1 MHGRPKLKSTGWY
14 DRWLKRPAD
23 VVLAA
28 VLLIVL
34 APAMAAV
41 ALAVWIVLGWP
52 VLFVDRRAGRH
63 GLPISVPKFRSMTNA
78 VDATGQPLP
87 DADRLGRFGW
97 LLRRLSLDEL
107 PQLVSVVRGDMS
119 LIGPRPLPLRY
130 VGRYSPRQARR
141 LDVRPGMS
149 GLAQV
154 QGRNALGWP
163 ERLELDVRY
172 VEMLG
177 KWWAALLDL
186 WILAATLRQIVVQS
200 VSGQGMAAPLHATM
214 QEFAS
219 DSDTVIA
226 AEIDTAIRTVLR
238 DTGREADALGAESLL
253 QADIGLDSLDLAQT
267 VVLLERAL
275 GSDPFR
281 NAPAVPAVRTIAD
294 LRALYFHSSPD
305 RLPRKDAP

>member
-1 MHGRPKLKSTGWY
+1 MTGEGWY
-14 DRWLKRPAD
+14 ARRLKRAMD
-23 VVLAA
+23 VALAA

-34 APAMAAV
+34 APVMAVVAV
-41 ALAVWIVLGWP
+41 AVWIVLGWP
-52 VLFVDRRAGRH
+52 VLFVDHRAGRH
-63 GLPISVPKFRSMTNA
+63 GHPISVPKFRSMTSA
-78 VDATGQPLP
+78 VDAAGQPLP
-87 DADRLGRFGW
+87 DAARLGRFGR

-107 PQLVSVVRGDMS
+107 PQLVSVLRGDMS

-130 VGRYSPRQARR
+130 VNRYSPRQARR

-154 QGRNALGWP
+154 QGRNAIGWP

-172 VEMLG
+172 VEMLE
-177 KWWAALLDL
+177 KWWAPLGDL

-200 VSGQGMAAPLHATM
+200 VSEQGMAAPHHATM

-238 DTGREADALGAESLL
+238 DTGREADALGADSLL
-253 QADIGLDSLDLAQT
+253 QADLGLDSLDLAQT
-267 VVLLERAL
+267 VVLLERSL
-275 GSDPFR
+275 GVDPFR
-281 NAPAVPAVRTIAD
+281 KAVAVPVVRTVAD
-294 LRALYFHSSPD
+294 LRVLYSQAFPAH
-305 RLPRKDAP
+305 LPRKDAP

>member
-1 MHGRPKLKSTGWY
+1 MKPAGWY
-14 DRWLKRPAD
+14 ARWLKRPAD
-23 VVLAA
+23 VVLAT
-28 VLLIVL
+28 VLLIGL
-34 APAMAAV
+34 APVMAAV
-41 ALAVWIVLGWP
+41 AAAVWIVLGWP

-63 GLPISVPKFRSMTNA
+63 GHPISVPKFRSMTIA
-78 VDATGQPLP
+78 FDAAGRPLP
-87 DADRLGRFGW
+87 DADRLGRFGR

-107 PQLVSVVRGDMS
+107 PQLVSVLRGDMS

-200 VSGQGMAAPLHATM
+200 VSGQGMAAPYHATM

-275 GSDPFR
+275 GIDPFR
-281 NAPAVPAVRTIAD
+281 NAPAVPTVRTIAD
-294 LRALYFHSSPD
+294 LRAVYSRSVSS

>member
-1 MHGRPKLKSTGWY
+1 VKSAGWY
-14 DRWLKRPAD
+14 ARWLKRPAD

-34 APAMAAV
+34 VPLMAAV
-41 ALAVWIVLGWP
+41 AAAVWIVLGWP
-52 VLFVDRRAGRH
+52 VLFVDRRAGRDGH
-63 GLPISVPKFRSMTNA
+63 PIGVPKFRSMTNA
-78 VDATGQPLP
+78 VDAAGQPLS
-87 DADRLGRFGW
+87 DADRLGRFGR

-172 VEMLG
+172 VEMQG

-186 WILAATLRQIVVQS
+186 WILGATLRQIVVQS
-200 VSGQGMAAPLHATM
+200 VSGQGMAAPHQATM
-214 QEFAS
+214 HEFAS

-275 GSDPFR
+275 GIDPFR

-294 LRALYFHSSPD
+294 LRALYSQSSPA
-305 RLPRKDAP
+305 RLPRKDAS

>member
-1 MHGRPKLKSTGWY
+1 VKPAGWY
-14 DRWLKRPAD
+14 ARWLKRPAD

-34 APAMAAV
+34 APLMAAV
-41 ALAVWIVLGWP
+41 AAAVWIVLGWP
-52 VLFVDRRAGRH
+52 VLFFDRRAGRH
-63 GLPISVPKFRSMTNA
+63 GLPLSVPKFRSMTNA
-78 VDATGQPLP
+78 VDATGKPLP
-87 DADRLGRFGW
+87 DADRLGRFGR

-107 PQLVSVVRGDMS
+107 PQLVSVIRGDMS

-141 LDVRPGMS
+141 LDVRQGMS

-154 QGRNALGWP
+154 QGRNALAWP

-186 WILAATLRQIVVQS
+186 WILGATLRQIVVQS
-200 VSGQGMAAPLHATM
+200 FSGQGMAAPLQATM
-214 QEFAS
+214 HEFAS

-253 QADIGLDSLDLAQT
+253 EADIGLDSLDLAQT
-267 VVLLERAL
+267 VVLLERTL
-275 GSDPFR
+275 GIDPFR

-294 LRALYFHSSPD
+294 LRALYFQSSPD